1 MVHTLDDATPEVR
14 TAAMYALG
22 EIGDTRAV
30 QPLAGKL
37 VSENKEMRV
46 SAASAL
52 GQIGDT
58 GAVDP
63 LIQALGDS
71 DRTVRGN
78 AAYALGQIGDTR
90 AVQPLIKALL
100 SEESKTPHQTVEGP
114 YRSYQVQKMRK

>member
-1 MVHTLDDATPEVR
+1 
-14 TAAMYALG
+14 
-22 EIGDTRAV
+22 
-30 QPLAGKL
+30 
-37 VSENKEMRV
+37 V

-58 GAVDP
+58 GAVEP

-100 SEESKTPHQTVEGP
+100 REKSKTPHQTVEEAL
-114 YRSYQVQKMRK
+114 QKLSGAKDAKVI